1 MANETIGIRDA
12 REFALMPID
21 ISVWKDER
29 LSTIEKSV
37 YTSICIFTFTAGGA
51 CVSTISQ
58 IAQRASCSGRSVKR
72 ALKTLEDLNYLTI
85 SKRLDENG
93 QSSSSYWV
101 KAYHNA
107 R

>member
-1 MANETIGIRDA
+1 MTNKITGVRDE
-12 REFALMPID
+12 REFILMPID

-51 CVSTISQ
+51 CVPTISQ

-85 SKRLDENG
+85 SKRMGENG
-93 QSSSSYWV
+93 QSPSSYWV